1 MKLCN
6 HYLKQLIK
14 HATIFFMGTCKII
27 YQMLLTLS
35 VLEFMAPWNEI
46 FVFSISFAGDIC
58 VSSLNKHKQE

>member
-1 MKLCN
+1 
-6 HYLKQLIK
+6 
-14 HATIFFMGTCKII
+14 MGTCKII